1 MGTDLAFMMQTAL
14 GRGTPAKQST
24 ASEAEPSAEDERE
37 RRVEGPTRSEVKRSE
52 GERPD
57 YYFYY

>member
-1 MGTDLAFMMQTAL
+1 MMQTAL

-37 RRVEGPTRSEVKRSE
+37 RRVEGPTRSEV
-52 GERPD
+52 
-57 YYFYY
+57 

>member
-1 MGTDLAFMMQTAL
+1 MMQTAL